1 MSLQAPR
8 TSAFTFQSA
17 VHSAHVLQCLNE
29 QRQRDVLCDVTVV
42 VENKSFRAHWSV
54 LASCSEYFH
63 SRVTNFAK
71 QCPFVTLPDEVTIE
85 GFEPLLQFAYTSKLL
100 FTKENIHAIHSSAEF
115 LGFHNLESACFDFII
130 PKFSEGKRTAQECPS
145 QMKLEIIMTEVLA
158 ARNKVGFTDV

>member
-17 VHSAHVLQCLNE
+17 VHS
-29 QRQRDVLCDVTVV
+29 RDVLCDVTVV

-63 SRVTNFAK
+63 SRVTNFFAVS
-71 QCPFVTLPDEVTIE
+71 FLFTGDYR

-100 FTKENIHAIHSSAEF
+100 FTKENIHAITA
-115 LGFHNLESACFDFII
+115 SACFDFII
-130 PKFSEGKRTAQECPS
+130 PKFSEGKRTAQEVKLACCQS
-145 QMKLEIIMTEVLA
+145 QNWRLL
-158 ARNKVGFTDV
+158 